1 MFSANK
7 LTQYAI
13 WITIICVGVFAWIYD
28 YLFPNGDI
36 IGLMFIFYGLF
47 RVYTVYKSE

>member
-1 MFSANK
+1 MYNTNK

-13 WITIICVGVFAWIYD
+13 WITIIGVGVFAWVYNTLIQ
-28 YLFPNGDI
+28 NGNI
-36 IGLMFIFYGLF
+36 IGPMFILYGLF